1 VLPESIPLPLRQ
13 FHFTDESKLR
23 FILPVCFFV
32 LGTLSAISQIPGS
45 TEKKGNPAAK
55 DSIITPFDTLI
66 FKLDEVIISA
76 PAAVREKQLDPS
88 KIAESG
94 ASNVIQA
101 LDKIPGIFK
110 VHEHS
115 YALVVRG
122 VYGSRVR
129 IERNGINREALMDE
143 GYLMQDVNPG
153 QVGEIELIQGA
164 ESIIYGSGSMGGIV
178 RIEDLGVFN
187 DHRNTIFLG
196 WSSNNNE
203 RSTGINQS
211 YRKKNFGLLYS
222 GRLLESDNIHFPGD
236 SAALNSEVWSVN
248 HSLSIGCKL
257 PRNKGSLEWRNSFS
271 RGLWERPQ
279 GFQNQPL
286 EFRNLR
292 DALNISSDLLWTIK
306 LDEKKSLK
314 SRFWYMHQ
322 DSYQD
327 KRNYNPFFTQINFFE
342 SRNYILGNTGIRC
355 EYLQKWSTSQLR
367 GGIDLAY
374 MTYNEIWAEEDYL
387 LGRFNPESF
396 TQFRE
401 DLRMGIFGLFE
412 RSAEKYSWKITAR
425 GDQAHVRSDSLN
437 TLWPAL
443 TGGAEITWK
452 PTDGI
457 RNTFSISRHFRYPET
472 KESVGIVF
480 GGRGVFSGNPNI
492 RPEHSTN
499 AEWGFRFRQGPFH
512 IYLNGW
518 FSWYDSRISEYLVEE
533 GQYSYFNSERAR
545 IVGLEAGI
553 EYRKLFLERY
563 ILVAVANTSLIQ
575 GDKLT
580 INQGIFQAGEALIGI
595 APGRFRESIEIGR
608 HGEDGWKFSAG
619 INADHVLALSRL
631 PKDYVPGIIG
641 TNEADAYFLFGAN
654 LSATKNLGKR
664 TIGANITFQNLLDTV
679 YFPFGAYIPGMGRN
693 MRIGLRI
700 LY

>member
-1 VLPESIPLPLRQ
+1 MNRPFTIRHFPFPGEPVRCSI
-13 FHFTDESKLR
+13 F
-23 FILPVCFFV
+23 
-32 LGTLSAISQIPGS
+32 AISFIFLGIFSVHSQSPGS
-45 TEKKGNPAAK
+45 PEKKRYGTGN

-66 FKLDEVIISA
+66 FKLDEVVISA

-178 RIEDLGVFN
+178 RIEDLGAFGE
-187 DHRNTIFLG
+187 HRNTLFLG

-203 RSTGINQS
+203 RSTGINQV

-236 SAALNSEVWSVN
+236 SVALNSEVWSVN
-248 HSLSIGCKL
+248 HSLALGYKL
-257 PRNKGSLEWRNSFS
+257 PKDKGSLEWRNSYS

-292 DALNISSDLLWTIK
+292 DGLNISSDLLWTQKIG
-306 LDEKKSLK
+306 ENQTVK
-314 SRFWYMHQ
+314 SRFWYMLQ

-327 KRNYNPFFTQINFFE
+327 KRNYNPFFTQVNFFE
-342 SRNYILGNTGIRC
+342 SRNYTLGNTGMRS
-355 EYLQKWSTSQLR
+355 EYEWKR
-367 GGIDLAY
+367 GASKFKGGMDLAY
-374 MTYNEIWAEEDYL
+374 MTFDEVWAEEDYL
-387 LGRFNPESF
+387 LGRYNAESF
-396 TQFRE
+396 KQFRD
-401 DLRMGIFGLFE
+401 DLRTGIFALFE
-412 RSAEKYSWKITAR
+412 RSAEKYSWKLTAR
-425 GDQAHVRSDSLN
+425 GDQAHVQSDSLN

-443 TGGAEITWK
+443 TGGGEITWK
-452 PTDGI
+452 PNAGI
-457 RNTFSISRHFRYPET
+457 RNTFSLSRHFRYPET

-480 GGRGVFSGNPNI
+480 GGRGVFSGNPDI
-492 RPEHSTN
+492 QPERSTN
-499 AEWGFRFRQGPFH
+499 AEWVFRFRHGPFH
-512 IYLNGW
+512 TYLNGW
-518 FSWYDSRISEYLVEE
+518 FSWYDSRISEYLVNE
-533 GQYSYFNSERAR
+533 GEYSYRNSERAR
-545 IVGLEAGI
+545 IMGLEAGI
-553 EYRKLFLERY
+553 EYRKLLSEKY
-563 ILVAVANTSLIQ
+563 VLVAVANMSLVQ
-575 GDKLT
+575 GDEL
-580 INQGIFQAGEALIGI
+580 NSEQGIFESGEPLIGI
-595 APGRFRESIEIGR
+595 APGRFRESVEIGR
-608 HGEDGWKFSAG
+608 HGDKGWKFSAG
-619 INADHVLALSRL
+619 VNADHVLALSRL
-631 PKDYVPGIIG
+631 PEDYVPGIIG

-654 LSATKNLGKR
+654 VSATRNLGQR
-664 TIGANITFQNLLDTV
+664 TLGANITFQNLFDTV
-679 YFPFGAYIPGMGRN
+679 YYPFGAFIPGMGRN
-693 MRIGLRI
+693 VRVGLRF